1 MSEPTEGPWSAPPG
15 GAYGQWPVLGPNFE
29 AIAFA
34 TAQPGDRWKAA
45 ANARLMAAARDM
57 EKALEVA
64 LADGGLRYWTRPILE
79 AALAKARGSKVREV
93 RQANIA
99 PDMKEALE
107 YVLSKSTI
115 DMDDAMIDV
124 VTAALAKAKGEANA

>member
-1 MSEPTEGPWSAPPG
+1 MSEPTEGPWSAPPS
-15 GAYGQWPVLGPNFE
+15 GAYGQWPVLGPNCE

-79 AALAKARGSKVREV
+79 AALAKARGSKEGR
-93 RQANIA
+93 
-99 PDMKEALE
+99 D
-107 YVLSKSTI
+107 
-115 DMDDAMIDV
+115 
-124 VTAALAKAKGEANA
+124 G